1 MNKTLHLTNAY
12 HASSGGIRTFYHA
25 LLQAAERRRRPVRLV
40 VPADR
45 SRVEDV
51 NPWARIYH
59 VRAPRARFVD
69 QRYRLILPHRF
80 LFGRRGP
87 IWRILHEER
96 PDLIE
101 VCDKYS
107 LVYLG
112 GLVRRRWLAGRQR
125 PAVTALTCE
134 RMDDNV
140 RTFLSSGPAAA
151 HFVRWYMRHVYMPQF
166 DGHVAVSRYTAGE
179 LAADL
184 RPVTIAPMGLD
195 MAAFSRTPRSPDGRA
210 AAFGPAGRDPRAVLL
225 LYVGRLSEEKNLP
238 LLLNLL
244 ESLSDATDQ
253 IFHLML
259 AGDGPLRNWLEAEG
273 RRRTPGRLHLL
284 GHLGDRKT
292 LARCYAHA
300 DLLIHPNTREP
311 FGLVPLEAM
320 ASGLPVVLPRA
331 GGVLDYANETNSW
344 LYAPSAAGLSA
355 TVQQAMNDS
364 QARAARASLATA
376 TAAALDWAAVTDR
389 YFDIYDRIIAT
400 SDPMRPVTP
409 LGWRRQAL
417 ASLLAQWR
425 RWSRLQQSSRR

>member
-12 HASSGGIRTFYHA
+12 HAASGGIRTFYHA
-25 LLQAAERRRRPVRLV
+25 LLQAAERRRRPVRLI
-40 VPADR
+40 VPAER

-69 QRYRLILPHRF
+69 RRYRLILPHRY

-107 LVYLG
+107 LVYIG
-112 GLVRRRWLAGRQR
+112 GLVRRRWFAGRQR
-125 PAVTALTCE
+125 PALTALSCE

-140 RTFLSSGPAAA
+140 RTFLSDGPAAA
-151 HFVRWYMRHVYMPQF
+151 RFVRWYMRHVYMPQF

-179 LAADL
+179 LASDM

-195 MAAFSRTPRSPDGRA
+195 MAAFSRTPRTDDGRA
-210 AAFGPAGRDPRAVLL
+210 AAFGPVGRDPRAVVL

-238 LLLNLL
+238 LLLDLL
-244 ESLSDATDQ
+244 DALSATTDRV
-253 IFHLML
+253 FHLML
-259 AGDGPLRNWLEAEG
+259 AGDGPLHGWLEAEA
-273 RRRTPGRLHLL
+273 RRRAPGRLHML
-284 GHLGDRKT
+284 GHLADRDT

-331 GGVLDYANETNSW
+331 GGVLDYADETNSW
-344 LYAPSAAGLSA
+344 LYAPSTAGLCA
-355 TVQQAMNDS
+355 TVLQAVRDS
-364 QARAARASLATA
+364 PARAARARQARA

-389 YFDIYDRIIAT
+389 YFDIYDELIET
-400 SDPMRPVTP
+400 SDPTRPVTP
-409 LGWRRQAL
+409 LGWRRQAV
-417 ASLLAQWR
+417 ASLLEQWR
-425 RWSRLQQSSRR
+425 RWSRLQSSRR